1 MGKERLHS
9 PQRKFELLHPDA
21 DGRRCIFYTI
31 ASVFRDMEGSRRH
44 LEELFHFRRHCDDV
58 LFFLLAI
65 ISCSH
70 RLGDHR
76 LHRIRRHWFCQ
87 GSIAPEIFNI
97 CVFLQHEAHHQRSRT
112 AWHETERR
120 LLQFIPDIRN
130 RDAACF
136 AGKPFLDQI
145 LHLFLDLN
153 DRKAGELRSLPVV
166 RHLPCPFQ
174 CHLEAL
180 FIAAL
185 VCP

>member
-1 MGKERLHS
+1 
-9 PQRKFELLHPDA
+9 
-21 DGRRCIFYTI
+21 
-31 ASVFRDMEGSRRH
+31 MEGSRRH

-65 ISCSH
+65 ISCGH
-70 RLGDHR
+70 RFGDHR

-97 CVFLQHEAHHQRSRT
+97 RVFLQHEAHHQRSRT
-112 AWHETERR
+112 AWHETKRR

-153 DRKAGELRSLPVV
+153 DRKAGELRSLPIV

-174 CHLEAL
+174 CHFEAL
-180 FIAAL
+180 FITTL